1 MSKIKNILTIS
12 LFSLIIFGFLIVF
25 AVLPK
30 KDVSISERRPLAIF
44 PEISVNSIFRQE
56 FSEELETYFLDHAPL
71 RETYRSINA
80 MTRVNLLGQT
90 NVNGLWTE
98 SGHIFKSPDKY
109 DETQLKYGVTLINK
123 IKDTYFKNNKVY
135 FTVIP
140 DKNYYLPEEN
150 TTPRF
155 EYEKQVEFLNENLN
169 AAYINLFD
177 VLTLEDYYKT
187 DSHWSQEKILKV
199 ADRLSLEMGAGN
211 VPGIESYEK
220 NTLSPFYGVYY
231 GQAALSGKPDELHYL
246 TSKFTDSAKVYGIDK
261 EILEKEFGVKDTLSS
276 TVYATD
282 KFGGMDGY
290 DVFLSGAQPLV
301 VIETEADTDKEL
313 IMFRDS
319 YGSSIAPLLTGNY
332 SKITLVDLRYMPSVL
347 IPRFV
352 DVNENA
358 DVLFAYSN
366 QIYNSAMLHK

>member
-12 LFSLIIFGFLIVF
+12 LFSLIVFGFLIGF
-25 AVLPK
+25 IFIPK
-30 KDVSISERRPLAIF
+30 KDVSISERRPLAVF
-44 PEISVNSIFRQE
+44 PEISMESVFRQE

-71 RETYRSINA
+71 RETFRSINA
-80 MTRVNLLGQT
+80 ITRVNLLGQT

-98 SGHIFKSPDKY
+98 NGYIFKNPDKY
-109 DETQLKYGVTLINK
+109 DETQLKYGANLINK
-123 IKDTYFKNNKVY
+123 LKDTYFKNNKVY
-135 FTVIP
+135 YTIIP
-140 DKNYYLPEEN
+140 DKNYYLPPN
-150 TTPRF
+150 GTTPRF

-177 VLTLEDYYKT
+177 VLSLEDYYKT
-187 DSHWSQEKILKV
+187 DSHWTQEKILKV
-199 ADRLSLEMGAGN
+199 ADKLCAEMDAGT

-220 NTLSPFYGVYY
+220 HTLYPFYGVYY
-231 GQAALSGKPDELHYL
+231 GQAALSGKADELHYL
-246 TSKFTDSAKVYGIDK
+246 TSKYTDTAKVYGIDK
-261 EILEKEFGVKDTLSS
+261 EILEKEFGVKDTLEP
-276 TVYATD
+276 TVYSTD
-282 KFGGMDGY
+282 KFDGMDGY

-301 VIETEADTDKEL
+301 VIKTESNTEREL

-352 DVNENA
+352 DINENA